1 MISVA
6 VTARA
11 VHDRWRGWV
20 IGSVSL
26 GVMLLLSMAIYR
38 DIDLAFYTNLPEAMI
53 AIMGIPKDADVASLA
68 YGAVYGTYGGLT
80 MAALALAAGS
90 ASIAGEERGGTIGLL
105 LGNPKSRTHVLL
117 AKAVAVAVL
126 AGLGAL
132 ILWGAGV
139 LSAAMLGVEITGIFV
154 GALSFHIFV
163 NALFYG
169 SLAMAIGAWTGRGS
183 VASGVT
189 AGVMLLSFIAVGVL
203 PLVQGFE
210 NIAKALPWY
219 YFDGSRPALNGIHWG
234 HIGVLLIGVSS
245 FTVIAVF
252 GLNRRDLRNQARG
265 VTLSDRLRSNPM
277 TAKVVDRL
285 AGSIRVSRI
294 WAKTASEHQGL
305 LIVTSAAMF
314 LMMGVMM
321 GPMYAIFD
329 DTAVGMFDQ
338 LPESLMA
345 LFGGGNLATPEGW
358 YQIETFG
365 MMAPMAVMAVTVAI
379 GASSLA
385 GEEARGTM
393 GLLLANPVR
402 RSRIVIEK
410 TLTMVLY
417 GFAVGFATFAGVAVG
432 SLIGGLG
439 MNTANIAATSLL
451 VTLLGLT
458 FGAFALAVSA
468 ALGRVRIAVFGT
480 IGIAL
485 TFHML
490 NAFLPL
496 SDALVGYAKWTP
508 FYYYLTSDPLMNGM
522 QWDHAATLA
531 GLTIGLVALSVV
543 LFERRDL
550 RQVG

>member
-1 MISVA
+1 MSVA

-53 AIMGIPKDADVASLA
+53 AIMGVPKGADVAGLA

-117 AKAVAVAVL
+117 AKAVAVAIL

-139 LSAAMLGVEITGIFV
+139 LSAAMLDVEITGIFV

-169 SLAMAIGAWTGRGS
+169 SLAMAIGAWTGRAS

-402 RSRIVIEK
+402 RSRIVTEK

-496 SDALVGYAKWTP
+496 SDALVGYTKWTP

-522 QWDHAATLA
+522 HWGHAATLA